1 MNEKN
6 NAFQR
11 CVFCDFDGTIT
22 AEESLEAVFKRFAPG
37 VFERIK
43 AKMIALEIS
52 IRDGVRQTLE
62 SIPSASYPDILEY
75 VKNIPIRPGFESL
88 LDFLD
93 DQGVPFVIVSGG
105 LRDMVDA
112 RLGSLVNRMHKIFAA
127 DVDISGEFMKVTSDF
142 EGDMELVAKVDVMN
156 LFNAKQKI
164 VIGDG
169 VTDINMAQKGSP
181 VFARDSLA
189 FFLDQMKLPYNQWSD
204 FSDVKNALQ
213 TLWEKSD

>member
-1 MNEKN
+1 M
-6 NAFQR
+6 QR

-22 AEESLEAVFKRFAPG
+22 AEESLEAVFKRFAPDM
-37 VFERIK
+37 FSPIK
-43 AKMIALEIS
+43 DKMMALEIS
-52 IRDGVRQTLE
+52 IREGVRQTLE
-62 SIPSASYPDILEY
+62 SIPSASYLDILEY

-105 LRDMVDA
+105 LRGMIDA

-127 DVDISGEFMKVTSDF
+127 DVDISGEFMHVTSDF
-142 EGDMELVAKVDVMN
+142 EGDMELVAKVDVLN

-169 VTDINMAQKGSP
+169 ATDINMAQEGSL

-189 FFLDQMKLPYNQWSD
+189 FFLDHMKIPYRQWSD
-204 FSDVKNALQ
+204 FFDVQTALSKIWQNA
-213 TLWEKSD
+213 

>member
-1 MNEKN
+1 MNEKGN
-6 NAFQR
+6 TIQR

-22 AEESLEAVFKRFAPG
+22 AEESLEGVFAQFAPD
-37 VFERIK
+37 VFDPIK
-43 AKMIALEIS
+43 KKMMALEIS
-52 IRDGVRQTLE
+52 LRDGVRQALE
-62 SIPSASYPDILEY
+62 SIPSARYPEILEY
-75 VKNIPIRPGFESL
+75 VKTIPIRPGFESL

-105 LRDMVDA
+105 LRGMIDA
-112 RLGSLVNRMHKIFAA
+112 RLGSLVNRMHKIFAV
-127 DVDISGEFMKVTSDF
+127 DVDISGEFINVTSDF
-142 EGDMELVAKVDVMN
+142 EGDTELVAKVDVMN

-169 VTDINMAQKGSP
+169 VTDVNMAQQGSL

-204 FSDVKNALQ
+204 FFDVQTALEA
-213 TLWEKSD
+213 LWQK